1 MFVVVFEEA
10 CDLVDRELEEFL
22 LLPTDDEEPLNVF
35 FLEGDVEDERG
46 RDEESGTYSF
56 VPLICSSF
64 GAVILCA
71 RLFTFSRN

>member
-46 RDEESGTYSF
+46 RDEESGIYSF